1 MCVFCTAIPVTAVS
15 GLALDQEVR
24 KKNPNKRLPFYLRPY
39 IVLTILVIL
48 LLMAASVLFHSRS
61 ST

>member
-1 MCVFCTAIPVTAVS
+1 MCVFCVAIPATAVS

-24 KKNPNKRLPFYLRPY
+24 KKNPNKRLPFYMRPY
-39 IVLTILVIL
+39 IVLTILAIL
-48 LLMAASVLFHSRS
+48 LLLAASLFFHSRS